1 MKSVLLTTA
10 GGGKIKLPEDADI
23 RKMLLPGETLLWQ
36 GQPEEGAHWH
46 FSFETATFLI
56 VGTVMLLVSGSFFTV
71 VALSDAPIFFFLFSL
86 PFFLV
91 GVIFIA
97 FVILFPFSEARRL
110 ARCRYAVTD
119 QRILSMN
126 SKNLFAYQIQVIA
139 GLNVK
144 IYQDGRGTIYTEHRW
159 RNRRTIRYIFEEIP
173 DAECVF
179 QLIERQR
186 AGI

>member
-46 FSFETATFLI
+46 FSLEVAVFLV
-56 VGTVMLLVSGSFFTV
+56 VGTVMLLVSGSFFAV
-71 VALSDAPIFFFLFSL
+71 VLFSDAPIFFFLFSL

-91 GVIFIA
+91 GIIFIA
-97 FVILFPFSEARRL
+97 IVIFHPFFQAKRL

-119 QRILSMN
+119 RRILSMN
-126 SKNLFAYQIQVIA
+126 SKNLFAYQIQELA

-144 IYQDGRGTIYTEHRW
+144 IYQDGRGTIYMERRW

-173 DAECVF
+173 DAKRVF